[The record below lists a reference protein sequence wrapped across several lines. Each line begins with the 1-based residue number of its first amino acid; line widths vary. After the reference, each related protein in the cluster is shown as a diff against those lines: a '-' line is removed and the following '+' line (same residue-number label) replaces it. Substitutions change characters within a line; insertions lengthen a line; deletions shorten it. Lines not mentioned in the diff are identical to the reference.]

1 MNLEN
6 LPRYLILF
14 TYDIK
19 EVKSYVQAFFA
30 EKEERVERLIDLFW
44 ISVVSN
50 AKLASREY

>member
-6 LPRYLILF
+6 LTRNLILF

-19 EVKSYVQAFFA
+19 EVKSYAQAFFA
-30 EKEERVERLIDLFW
+30 EKEERVEKLIDLFW